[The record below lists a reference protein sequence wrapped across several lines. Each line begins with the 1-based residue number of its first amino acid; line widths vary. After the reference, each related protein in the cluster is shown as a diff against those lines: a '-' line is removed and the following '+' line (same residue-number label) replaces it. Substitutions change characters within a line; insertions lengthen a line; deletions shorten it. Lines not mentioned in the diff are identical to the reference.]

1 MWVPNPVPHLRISPE
16 AQANHGGHPSRES
29 SYLKTLEA
37 SRSPVESEVRICSQ
51 SDGTNDQGDGK
62 EYPRPQASVDC
73 SLNTE
78 RGGVDT

>member
-1 MWVPNPVPHLRISPE
+1 MRVPNPVPHLRISPE
-16 AQANHGGHPSRES
+16 AQANHGGHPSHE

-62 EYPRPQASVDC
+62 EYSRPQASVDC